1 MDVSILIS
9 TKDRAQFLSRT
20 LDSLSR
26 VRTDSFEVELIVID
40 NECYLTRI
48 QRALRIARPRERPPE
63 SAKERALLMGGFY
76 D

>member
-1 MDVSILIS
+1 MDVNILIS

-40 NECYLTRI
+40 NGSSDET
-48 QRALRIARPRERPPE
+48 AAVTAEAARRFPFRLADSDREVSGLYGR
-63 SAKERALLMGGFY
+63 
-76 D
+76 